1 MSENK
6 GGQRSVETIRLVA
19 SDALIETMVNERPP
33 LVKVLVAGAPD
44 VGKTSLVNSLIFEGF
59 TKVTPTIGVNFAQKI
74 CYGERGPVNLSI
86 WDLSGHPRFRC
97 LMPRF
102 CRGATGVI
110 LVFDLTAP
118 ESLEAADQWLK
129 RLSSDTISLQEY
141 TVVLVGNKVDL
152 PPNIQQETIRTFC
165 ATHHIKY
172 YIQSSA
178 KTGKNVK
185 HIFETLCSVMQ
196 REHLGLTEHAQT
208 LAQSPT

>member
-102 CRGATGVI
+102 CRGAAGVI
-110 LVFDLTAP
+110 LVFDLAAP
-118 ESLEAADQWLK
+118 ESLDTAGQWLE
-129 RLSSDTISLQEY
+129 RLSSYTASPQEY
-141 TVVLVGNKVDL
+141 TVVLVGNKEDL
-152 PPNIQQETIRTFC
+152 TSNIQHETIRAFC
-165 ATHHIKY
+165 ATHHIKD

-196 REHLGLTEHAQT
+196 QELLGFTEHNQT
-208 LAQSPT
+208 LTQRST